1 MTSVQG
7 HVVELSDGWRL
18 WRESCLRGAGFPAHR
33 VLSLAA
39 TPALSAAIGAL
50 LEGEAAEA
58 KVRRT
63 ALAACE
69 EATQGATRETGKR
82 LGQAIR
88 QLRAQGV
95 PSPTGASPQVDG
107 LLSALAGL
115 SAQTRARRQALEDAY
130 EVDRSRGAQAL
141 REVAADDR
149 FREAVAWQNPH
160 VLRGGIDFLRRQPP
174 AATGFKVRQN
184 EALVASY
191 LQRYCLRNETIGF
204 FGPVGWARWEDV
216 GPALTLHTSGAA
228 LVEKRTTYF
237 EYWCIDAL
245 ASSLAGDEE
254 LRPQLRPRRLPTVRL
269 EGTRLHHSVDRVSQ
283 LPLAFARTLEACDGE
298 RSAEELAATLRADA
312 SLGLESD
319 QDVYD
324 VLEELARHQLI
335 SWSLIVPPAG
345 AFPERTLRQSLLGMR
360 TTPATTRALAALAE
374 LEEAR
379 QAVVLAA
386 DRSQAL
392 QEALEELSDRF
403 MRLTGGRAD
412 TRGSGK
418 TYAGRTL
425 VYEDCRRATQV
436 RLGPALLEPLAAP
449 LSLILESARFY
460 THAIA
465 EQYRAVFQRE
475 YEALRGESGHPAVS
489 FLRFFERASTHFK
502 SGSDAPPIVTAVLED
517 FHARWRRVLGYTP
530 AQQRLVLRSEELRPA
545 VREAFSAP
553 GPGWP
558 KARHVAP
565 DVLIAAADADA
576 ACRGELS
583 FILGEM
589 HIGQCTKTHMLFL
602 KEHPEPEALVAAREA
617 DLGMGLVDFVEP
629 RTFAG
634 RTVDFSPSAHDFD
647 VETGDTPSARP
658 RSQTLAVAD
667 LVVEADGEGALSICT
682 LDGRRRWDAIAFLE
696 HFLLAEASDFFR
708 LFPAVPYLPRIT
720 IDRLVMQ
727 RETWRFATQE
737 LSFAHLEAPVER
749 YLGLQRWRHERG
761 LPRHVFVRASSE
773 PKPCFV
779 DFESPTFA
787 ELFLKLAR
795 NSESV
800 SVSEMLPEFDELWL
814 TDAARNR
821 YTSELRLTAV
831 DPLSFRGPAIPR

>member
-1 MTSVQG
+1 VSSTPE
-7 HVVELSDGWRL
+7 HTVELTDGWRL
-18 WRESCLRGAGFPAHR
+18 WRETCLRGTGFPAHR
-33 VLSLAA
+33 VLSLAP
-39 TPALSAAIGAL
+39 TPALSAALGAL
-50 LEGEAAEA
+50 LEGEAEEA
-58 KVRRT
+58 KLRSA

-69 EATQGATRETGKR
+69 ESTQGATRETGKR

-88 QLRAQGV
+88 RLKAHGV
-95 PSPTGASPQVDG
+95 PSLTGASPQADE
-107 LLSALAGL
+107 LLSALAAL

-130 EVDRSRGAQAL
+130 EADRSHGVRGL
-141 REVAADDR
+141 REAAGDDR

-160 VLRGGIDFLRRQPP
+160 VLSRAIDLLLKQPP
-174 AATGFKVRQN
+174 TATDFKARQR

-204 FGPVGWARWEDV
+204 FGPVGWARWEGS
-216 GPALTLHTSGAA
+216 GPALTLHTSGA

-245 ASSLAGDEE
+245 ASHLAGDKE

-269 EGTRLHHSVDRVSQ
+269 EGTRLHHPVDRVSQ
-283 LPLAFARTLEACDGE
+283 LPLAFARTLDACDGA

-324 VLEELARHQLI
+324 VLAELARNQLI

-345 AFPERTLRQSLLGMR
+345 PFPEQRLRQCLLGMR
-360 TTPATTRALAALAE
+360 PTQATRRALAAVEE
-374 LEEAR
+374 LDAAR

-386 DRSQAL
+386 DCSQAL
-392 QEALEELSDRF
+392 QEALEELSARF
-403 MRLTGGRAD
+403 MRLTEGRAD

-425 VYEDCRRATQV
+425 VYEDCRRAARA

-465 EQYRAVFQRE
+465 EKYRAAFQRE
-475 YEALRGESGHPAVS
+475 YDALRKETGRPAVS

-502 SGSDAPPIVTAVLED
+502 AGSDAPPIVTAVLED

-530 AQQRLVLRSEELRPA
+530 AQQRLELRSEELRPA
-545 VREAFSAP
+545 VREAFPAP

-565 DVLIAAADADA
+565 DVLISAADVEA
-576 ACRGELS
+576 ACRGEFSLV
-583 FILGEM
+583 LGEI
-589 HIGQCTKTHMLFL
+589 HIGQCTTTHMLFL
-602 KEHPEPEALVAAREA
+602 KEHPEPELLVAAREA
-617 DLGMGLVDFVEP
+617 DLGTGLVDFVEP

-634 RTVDFSPSAHDFD
+634 RTVDFSPSAHDLD

-658 RSQTLAVAD
+658 RSQTLAVAE
-667 LVVEADGEGALSICT
+667 LVVEAGSEGALSIRT

-708 LFPAVPYLPRIT
+708 LFPSVRHLPRIT
-720 IDRLVMQ
+720 LDRLVMQ
-727 RETWRFATQE
+727 RETWRFEAQE
-737 LSFAHLEAPVER
+737 LSFAHHETPVER
-749 YLGLQRWRHERG
+749 YLGLQRWRRAHS
-761 LPRHVFVRASSE
+761 LPRHAFFRASSE

-795 NSESV
+795 NSQSI
-800 SVSEMLPEFDELWL
+800 SVSEMLPGFDELWL
-814 TDAARNR
+814 TDAAGNR

-831 DPLSFRGPAIPR
+831 DPLSYRGPAPPR

>member
-1 MTSVQG
+1 MTSAPG

-18 WRESCLRGAGFPAHR
+18 WRETCLRGAGFPAHH
-33 VLSLAA
+33 VLSLAPA
-39 TPALSAAIGAL
+39 PALSAAIGAL

-58 KVRRT
+58 KLRSA

-69 EATQGATRETGKR
+69 ESTQGVTRETGKR

-95 PSPTGASPQVDG
+95 PPPTGASAQVDE
-107 LLSALAGL
+107 LLSALAVL
-115 SAQTRARRQALEDAY
+115 SAQNHARRQALEGAY
-130 EVDRSRGAQAL
+130 EADRIRGARAL
-141 REVAADDR
+141 REAAADDR
-149 FREAVAWQNPH
+149 FREAIAWQNPH

-174 AATGFKVRQN
+174 EATGFKVRQN

-204 FGPVGWARWEDV
+204 FGPVGWARWEGA
-216 GPALTLHTSGAA
+216 GPALTLHTSGA

-245 ASSLAGDEE
+245 ASHLAGDEA

-269 EGTRLHHSVDRVSQ
+269 EGTRLHHPVDRVSQ
-283 LPLAFARTLEACDGE
+283 LPRAFARTLEACDGE

-324 VLEELARHQLI
+324 VLDELARNQLI

-345 AFPERTLRQSLLGMR
+345 PFPERTLRQVLLGMR
-360 TTPATTRALAALAE
+360 ATPATQRALGALAE

-379 QAVVLAA
+379 QSVVLAA

-412 TRGSGK
+412 TRSSGK

-425 VYEDCRRATQV
+425 VYEDCRRAARVQ
-436 RLGPALLEPLAAP
+436 LGPALLEPLAAP

-465 EQYRAVFQRE
+465 EKYRATFQRE
-475 YEALRGESGHPAVS
+475 FDTLRAESGQQTVS

-530 AQQRLVLRSEELRPA
+530 DQQRLDLRSEALRPT
-545 VREAFSAP
+545 VQEAFSAP

-565 DVLIAAADADA
+565 DVLISATDAEA
-576 ACRGELS
+576 ACRGEFS
-583 FILGEM
+583 FILGEV
-589 HIGQCTKTHMLFL
+589 HVGQCTKTHMLFL

-617 DLGMGLVDFVEP
+617 DLGTGLVDFVEP

-658 RSQTLAVAD
+658 RSQVLSVAE
-667 LVVEADGEGALSICT
+667 LVVEADGEGALIIRT
-682 LDGRRRWDAIAFLE
+682 LDGERRWDAIAFLE
-696 HFLLAEASDFFR
+696 HYLLAEASDFFK
-708 LFPAVPYLPRIT
+708 LFPAVRHLPRIT

-727 RETWRFATQE
+727 RETWRFASQE
-737 LSFAHLEAPVER
+737 LSFAHLESPVER
-749 YLGLQRWRHERG
+749 YIGLQRWHRAHS
-761 LPRHVFVRASSE
+761 LPRHAFFRASSE

-795 NSESV
+795 NSESI
-800 SVSEMLPEFDELWL
+800 SVSEMLPGFDALWL
-814 TDAARNR
+814 TDAAGQR

-831 DPLSFRGPAIPR
+831 DPLSFRGPVSRR

>member
-1 MTSVQG
+1 VTSSSG
-7 HVVELSDGWRL
+7 HAVELSDGWRL
-18 WRESCLRGAGFPAHR
+18 WRETCLRGAGFPAHR
-33 VLSLAA
+33 VLSLAPV
-39 TPALSAAIGAL
+39 PALSTAMDAL
-50 LEGEAAEA
+50 LEAEPAEA
-58 KVRRT
+58 KLRSA

-69 EATQGATRETGKR
+69 QSTQGVPREAGKR

-88 QLRAQGV
+88 QLKAHGT
-95 PSPTGASPQVDG
+95 PAPTGVSPQVDE
-107 LLSALAGL
+107 LLSALAML
-115 SAQTRARRQALEDAY
+115 SAQTCSRRQALEDAY
-130 EVDRSRGAQAL
+130 EAARSRGAQEL
-141 REVAADDR
+141 REVAGDDR

-160 VLRGGIDFLRRQPP
+160 VLGGGIDFLRRQPP
-174 AATGFKVRQN
+174 GATGFKVRQN

-204 FGPVGWARWEDV
+204 FGPVGWARWEGG
-216 GPALTLHTSGAA
+216 GPALTLHTGGA
-228 LVEKRTTYF
+228 LVEKRTPYF

-245 ASSLAGDEE
+245 ASHLARDEE

-269 EGTRLHHSVDRVSQ
+269 EGARLYHSRDRVSQ
-283 LPLAFARTLEACDGE
+283 LPLAFARALEACDGE

-335 SWSLIVPPAG
+335 CWSLIVPPAG

-360 TTPATTRALAALAE
+360 MTQATRRALATLQE
-374 LEEAR
+374 IEEAR
-379 QAVVLAA
+379 QAVALAA
-386 DRSQAL
+386 GRSQAL

-403 MRLTGGRAD
+403 MRLTEGRAD
-412 TRGSGK
+412 TRSPGK

-425 VYEDCRRATQV
+425 VYEDCRRATRVQ
-436 RLGPALLEPLAAP
+436 LGPALLEPLAAP
-449 LSLILESARFY
+449 LSLILESVRFY
-460 THAIA
+460 TYAIA
-465 EQYRAVFQRE
+465 EKYRAAFQRE
-475 YEALRGESGHPAVS
+475 YDALRKESGHPVIS
-489 FLRFFERASTHFK
+489 FLRFFERASAHFK
-502 SGSDAPPIVTAVLED
+502 SGSDAPPLVTAVLED

-530 AQQRLVLRSEELRPA
+530 AQQRLALRSEELRPA

-565 DVLIAAADADA
+565 DVLIAAADVDA
-576 ACRGELS
+576 ACRGEFT
-583 FILGEM
+583 FILGEV
-589 HIGQCTKTHMLFL
+589 HVGQSTMTHMLFL
-602 KEHPEPEALVAAREA
+602 KEHPEPEVLVAAREA
-617 DLGMGLVDFVEP
+617 DLGTGLVDFVEP
-629 RTFAG
+629 RTIAG

-658 RSQTLAVAD
+658 RSQVLAVAD
-667 LVVEADGEGALSICT
+667 LVVEADTGGALHIRT
-682 LDGRRRWDAIAFLE
+682 LDGRRRWDVIAFLE

-708 LFPAVPYLPRIT
+708 LFPAAPHLPRIT

-727 RETWRFATQE
+727 RETWRFETQG
-737 LSFAHLEAPVER
+737 LSFAHLETPVER
-749 YLGLQRWRHERG
+749 YIGLQRWRRAHS
-761 LPRHVFVRASSE
+761 LPRHAFFRASSE

-795 NSESV
+795 NSQSV
-800 SVSEMLPEFDELWL
+800 SVAEMLPGFDELWL
-814 TDAARNR
+814 TDAAGNR

-831 DPLSFRGPAIPR
+831 DPLCFRGPAAPR

>member
-1 MTSVQG
+1 MTTAPG

-18 WRESCLRGAGFPAHR
+18 WRETCLRGAGFPAHHM
-33 VLSLAA
+33 LSLSP

-50 LEGEAAEA
+50 LEAEAAEA
-58 KVRRT
+58 KLRSA
-63 ALAACE
+63 ALAVCE
-69 EATQGATRETGKR
+69 EATQGATRELGKR

-88 QLRAQGV
+88 KLRSQGV
-95 PSPTGASPQVDG
+95 PSPTGTSPQVDE
-107 LLSALAGL
+107 LLSALATL
-115 SAQTRARRQALEDAY
+115 SAQTGARRQALDEAY
-130 EVDRSRGAQAL
+130 EADQSRAARAL

-149 FREAVAWQNPH
+149 FRQAVAWQNPH
-160 VLRGGIDFLRRQPP
+160 VLRRGIDFLCRQPP
-174 AATGFKVRQN
+174 EATGFKVRQN

-204 FGPVGWARWEDV
+204 FGPVGWARWEGG
-216 GPALTLHTSGAA
+216 GPALTLHTPGE

-245 ASSLAGDEE
+245 ASHLAGDEE
-254 LRPQLRPRRLPTVRL
+254 LKPLLRPRRLPTVRL
-269 EGTRLHHSVDRVSQ
+269 EGTRLHHSLNRVTQ
-283 LPLAFARTLEACDGE
+283 LPGVFARTLEACDGE
-298 RSAEELAATLRADA
+298 RSAEQLAAALCADE
-312 SLGLESD
+312 SLGLESH

-345 AFPERTLRQSLLGMR
+345 PFPERTLRQLLLAMR
-360 TTPATTRALAALAE
+360 TTQATARALGAVEE

-386 DRSQAL
+386 NGSQAL
-392 QEALEELSDRF
+392 QEALEDLSNRF
-403 MRLTGGRAD
+403 IRLTGGRAD

-465 EQYRAVFQRE
+465 EQYRGAFRRE
-475 YEALRGESGHPAVS
+475 YDALRDESGNPAVS

-502 SGSDAPPIVTAVLED
+502 SGAEAPPLVTAVLED

-530 AQQRLVLRSEELRPA
+530 AQRRLELRSEELRPA
-545 VREAFSAP
+545 IREAFAAP

-576 ACRGELS
+576 VRRGEFS

-589 HIGQCTKTHMLFL
+589 HVGQCTKTHMLFL
-602 KEHPEPEALVAAREA
+602 KEHPEPETLVVAREA
-617 DLGMGLVDFVEP
+617 DLGTGLVDFVEP

-658 RSQTLAVAD
+658 RSHVLAVAE
-667 LVVEADGEGALSICT
+667 LVVEADGDGALGIRT

-708 LFPAVPYLPRIT
+708 LFPSVSHLPRIS

-727 RETWRFATQE
+727 RETWRFQTQE

-749 YLGLQRWRHERG
+749 YLGLQRWSRAHS
-761 LPRHVFVRASSE
+761 LPRRVFVRASSE

-779 DFESPTFA
+779 DFESPPLA

-795 NSESV
+795 NSDSV
-800 SVSEMLPEFDELWL
+800 SVSEMLPGFDELWL
-814 TDAARNR
+814 TDSAGNR

-831 DPLSFRGPAIPR
+831 DPLSFRGTASPR